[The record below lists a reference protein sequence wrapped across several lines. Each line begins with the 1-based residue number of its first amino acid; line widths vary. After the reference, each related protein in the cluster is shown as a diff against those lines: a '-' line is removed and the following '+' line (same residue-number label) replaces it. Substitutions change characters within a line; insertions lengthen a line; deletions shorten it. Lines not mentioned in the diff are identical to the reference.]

1 MLAHGFRTRG
11 EQTEGATTMASGT
24 IARTTGDAASRRVR
38 RQRLLTVAGGM
49 LGALAVWAVAEW
61 IVGLDL
67 RTPAFSSEQPS
78 QELTAGLVAVASAV
92 GGLAGWGVLA
102 VLERFTTNPRR
113 AWVVVASIALLASLS
128 APLSGTGVTAGDRI
142 AMIGMHL
149 AVAAVVVPF
158 FYRSIADK
166 GI

>member
-1 MLAHGFRTRG
+1 
-11 EQTEGATTMASGT
+11 MAKGT
-24 IARTTGDAASRRVR
+24 IARATGDAATRSVR
-38 RQRLLTVAGGM
+38 RQRLLTVAGGT

-78 QELTAGLVAVASAV
+78 QELTAGLVAVASAI

-113 AWVVVASIALLASLS
+113 AWAVVASIALLASLS

>member
-1 MLAHGFRTRG
+1 
-11 EQTEGATTMASGT
+11 MASGT

-149 AVAAVVVPF
+149 AVAAVVIPL
-158 FYRSIADK
+158 FYGSIASRRDRTAP
-166 GI
+166 